1 MRTRLDTNATGY
13 DPGLPGNMPE
23 MALAMLV
30 MLLSVY
36 ISSLILGT
44 LLTYLVRRDPVEVE
58 YRQRV
63 EGLSQYMQRKHL
75 PADLNESVMEF
86 LKFQYKKQ
94 MTGDSTNGS
103 DLFKALSVSLRIEVA
118 NAYHRNL
125 IDRCA
130 KIGRPFHRCSEV

>member
-1 MRTRLDTNATGY
+1 MRTRLHTNATGY

-75 PADLNESVMEF
+75 PADLNESVMKF
-86 LKFQYKKQ
+86 LKFQYKK
-94 MTGDSTNGS
+94 
-103 DLFKALSVSLRIEVA
+103 
-118 NAYHRNL
+118 
-125 IDRCA
+125 
-130 KIGRPFHRCSEV
+130 